1 MTKDKKPVAPSK
13 LLREAKRFYIAGD
26 PQRSKD
32 NINMI
37 MEDFPDS
44 NERIAGLM
52 LLGDVHY
59 KEEQYEEANLLAKDI
74 AYCALQTLGSN
85 YSKKEIDLA

>member
-1 MTKDKKPVAPSK
+1 MPRTYLKSTPIIILLLSFSFILGCSTTKDKESLTPSQ
-13 LLREAKRFYIAGD
+13 LLREAKFFYKAQD
-26 PQRSKD
+26 AQRSKD
-32 NINMI
+32 KINMI

-59 KEEQYEEANLLAKDI
+59 REEEY
-74 AYCALQTLGSN
+74 
-85 YSKKEIDLA
+85 